1 MSHSDDSAYVHWFL
15 LKTVKCWTYF
25 LFKYGAEERL
35 SANSLKTLSLELG
48 LKVFKGFF
56 CDLTNIEKAGVAL
69 SERISLTIPH
79 SPPEVICDASVT
91 LCVYTECFCAFNS
104 K

>member
-1 MSHSDDSAYVHWFL
+1 MSHSDVHWFL
-15 LKTVKCWTYF
+15 LKTVKCWTF
-25 LFKYGAEERL
+25 ILFKYGAEERL

-48 LKVFKGFF
+48 LKVVF
-56 CDLTNIEKAGVAL
+56 LTNIEKAGVAL
-69 SERISLTIPH
+69 SERISLTVPH
-79 SPPEVICDASVT
+79 SPPPEVICDASVT